1 MPDSLRPFAI
11 PLLSC
16 EKEAKN
22 FICVTNTSACLG
34 AAARPTVPSSRKSGR
49 SPLVQFDRRLL
60 APKGFTAVFRF
71 RSLRY
76 EPPFLQVSAV
86 RVPRPVHLKKSLP
99 RNGFERAQPPSAD
112 PDGKQKRT
120 INPKMRN
127 QFIIARQR
135 ISVIW
140 LFQRNFNQLSAR
152 KETQCT
158 KTGRFSR
165 KTNGFPKVRT
175 PAGRA
180 RGTDGG
186 SSLLYR

>member
-1 MPDSLRPFAI
+1 MRYGDRCLSRCGGSTDGAQLPEVRSLSVRAVRIRP
-11 PLLSC
+11 
-16 EKEAKN
+16 
-22 FICVTNTSACLG
+22 
-34 AAARPTVPSSRKSGR
+34 AARPAVPCSRKSGR

-140 LFQRNFNQLSAR
+140 LFQRNFNQLSAL

-186 SSLLYR
+186 SNV